1 MGFDAASAVE
11 PLDFDFHPYADAKGT
26 VPEPSQEQV
35 ERLFEAIR
43 GLAVAAGI
51 QPGASREEA
60 IAAFAAIP
68 EEVQKEQARHTLD
81 ALVEFCQGSPS
92 REQIEQLPYRPL
104 NAFIGWL
111 VGHFAGDAGKGV
123 TEPSP
128 ARANGGVPHI

>member
-1 MGFDAASAVE
+1 MGFDASSAVE
-11 PLDFDFHPYADAKGT
+11 PLDYSFAPYSDAQGT
-26 VPEPSQEQV
+26 IEEPTQQQV

-68 EEVQKEQARHTLD
+68 EEVQKEQAQHTLD
-81 ALVEFCQGSPS
+81 ALVDFCQGNPS
-92 REQIEQLPYRPL
+92 REDIEALPYRPL

-111 VGHFAGDAGKGV
+111 VGHFAGDAGKGA
-123 TEPSP
+123 TEHSP
-128 ARANGGVPHI
+128 VRANGAAPHT